1 MAATTMTPTLIIIVG
16 ETASG
21 KTSAGIELAKKI
33 NGEIICADSRTIYKG
48 MDIGTAKPSSK
59 EQAGVPHHLLS
70 IINPDERYS
79 VADFQWQAKEL
90 IDDIWSRGKL
100 PIIVGG
106 TGLYVDSIFFDY
118 TFSGAS
124 PEKNPKNERHNK
136 YSSVEDRRTAR
147 PNTAILGLRLERD
160 VLKHRIEQRVEQMFA
175 DGFLNEVK
183 KLSAIYGWSH
193 ESMSGIGYR
202 VAREYFEG
210 DASEDEVKQAFVA
223 RDRSLAKR
231 QRTWFKRNSSI
242 RWFDEPASLVKSG
255 AEFAERFTV

>member
-1 MAATTMTPTLIIIVG
+1 MNPPLIIIVG

-48 MDIGTAKPSSK
+48 MDIGTAKPSGE

-70 IINPDERYS
+70 IIDPDERYS
-79 VADFQWQAKEL
+79 VADFQRQAKEL
-90 IDDIWSRGKL
+90 IDDIWSRGKF

-118 TFSGAS
+118 TFSGVGA
-124 PEKNPKNERHNK
+124 EKNPKNERHNK
-136 YSSVEDRRTAR
+136 TSSVEDRRTAR
-147 PNTAILGLRLERD
+147 PNTVILGIRLDRD
-160 VLKHRIEQRVEQMFA
+160 ILNQRIEQRVEQMFA
-175 DGFLNEVK
+175 DGFLDEVK
-183 KLSAIYGWSH
+183 KISAKYGWSH

-202 VAREYFEG
+202 VAREYFE
-210 DASEDEVKQAFVA
+210 DNTSKDEVKQAFVA
-223 RDRSLAKR
+223 RDKSLAKR

-242 RWFDEPASLVKSG
+242 RWFDEPASLVKAG